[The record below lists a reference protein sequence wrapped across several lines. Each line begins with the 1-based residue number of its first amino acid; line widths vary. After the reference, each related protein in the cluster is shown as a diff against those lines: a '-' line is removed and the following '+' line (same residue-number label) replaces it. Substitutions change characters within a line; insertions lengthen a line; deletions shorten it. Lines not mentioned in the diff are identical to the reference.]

1 MSLTTA
7 QTEAAIEA
15 ASRIVVAM
23 IETSPAF
30 RNTGDAA
37 KDSAAAANAFKQVF
51 EQIKA
56 SAS

>member
-7 QTEAAIEA
+7 QKEAAIEA
-15 ASRIVVAM
+15 ASRIVVAL
-23 IETSPAF
+23 IENSQGF
-30 RNTGDAA
+30 KQSGNAA
-37 KDSAAAANAFKQVF
+37 TDSSAAVDAFKKVF